1 MAKRATKV
9 KVSEVEAA
17 NVEPQAQEAP
27 DPRAKIGNAIGK
39 LSARIDALQA
49 GLDPAIGNAPT
60 RAERRSEM
68 MSLRAKR
75 KVLVAEFNA
84 ADAS

>member
-17 NVEPQAQEAP
+17 EPQAQEAP

-75 KVLVAEFNA
+75 KALVAEFNA